1 MLTIRQDE
9 EDEDEEPSVTQESAL
24 QSQPSQAPSRS
35 GSQTPAKNRTKDPS
49 TAAGSR
55 ATSPVPSGH
64 GGLAELAKRATSPKP
79 PKAKVNGA
87 NLATS
92 PLGNG
97 QAGSRATSPPTSR
110 AGSPVAGSSTP
121 SMNKKRKAADVDEQ
135 TPGQSLLSAK
145 KRKPLAPSAATSGE
159 NPLGPQAVIDWIS
172 KNPKS
177 TTSDC
182 ITFFKPYIKNP
193 AEREAFT
200 TMMKSM
206 VIINKETKFLK
217 LRSNVKV

>member
-1 MLTIRQDE
+1 
-9 EDEDEEPSVTQESAL
+9 
-24 QSQPSQAPSRS
+24 
-35 GSQTPAKNRTKDPS
+35 
-49 TAAGSR
+49 
-55 ATSPVPSGH
+55 
-64 GGLAELAKRATSPKP
+64 
-79 PKAKVNGA
+79 
-87 NLATS
+87 
-92 PLGNG
+92 
-97 QAGSRATSPPTSR
+97 
-110 AGSPVAGSSTP
+110 
-121 SMNKKRKAADVDEQ
+121 MNKKRKAADVDEQ